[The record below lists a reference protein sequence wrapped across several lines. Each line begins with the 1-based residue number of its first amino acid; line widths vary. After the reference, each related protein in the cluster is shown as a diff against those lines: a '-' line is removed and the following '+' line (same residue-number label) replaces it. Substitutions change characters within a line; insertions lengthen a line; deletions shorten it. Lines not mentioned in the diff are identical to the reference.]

1 MNPKRP
7 TIIIVKDNKTYYP
20 IILVIKKNK
29 NDKTV
34 NTETMF
40 YYEDKPSNIV
50 KHILDFIMKNCG
62 DNNLK
67 MFNKLSFSAGK
78 IYHEIEKLED
88 PKLKIKQQVID
99 TRNKCKFLITN
110 EGYLIPTRP
119 S

>member
-1 MNPKRP
+1 
-7 TIIIVKDNKTYYP
+7 
-20 IILVIKKNK
+20 
-29 NDKTV
+29 
-34 NTETMF
+34 
-40 YYEDKPSNIV
+40 
-50 KHILDFIMKNCG
+50 MKNCG

-67 MFNKLSFSAGK
+67 MFNKLSFSASK

-119 S
+119 SGTIWNVSIIKNIDKYIVKVFCFGFLGHLCLQQYASIVQPFLKYNSTFF